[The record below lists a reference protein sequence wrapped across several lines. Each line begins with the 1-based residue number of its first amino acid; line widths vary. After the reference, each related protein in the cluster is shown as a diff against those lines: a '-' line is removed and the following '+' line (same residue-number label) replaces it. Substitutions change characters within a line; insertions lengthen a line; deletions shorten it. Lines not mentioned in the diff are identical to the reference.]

1 MKVVEAKK
9 PEKEET
15 PIVKQ
20 KIQVNEEQIQKLK
33 TSEVVMKAR
42 DSLALAAAPTNF
54 YQFERDMKSFK
65 NE

>member
-20 KIQVNEEQIQKLK
+20 KIQVNEEQI
-33 TSEVVMKAR
+33 
-42 DSLALAAAPTNF
+42 
-54 YQFERDMKSFK
+54 
-65 NE
+65 